1 MTAFG
6 KYVRTILDQAGDEA
20 RVDRSATIEAHHVLL
35 AIAAQPETAAGHVL
49 ASAGLDHRALREALD
64 REFEHSLSAA
74 GVSPASFDFPRPSD
88 DPERATHLGAS
99 VRLALER
106 GVTGVRKDPR
116 PEHLLLGILQAQV
129 GTVPRVLAL
138 AGIDRAVLMERVR
151 HTLTDKGQ

>member
-1 MTAFG
+1 M
-6 KYVRTILDQAGDEA
+6 
-20 RVDRSATIEAHHVLL
+20 
-35 AIAAQPETAAGHVL
+35 
-49 ASAGLDHRALREALD
+49 
-64 REFEHSLSAA
+64 
-74 GVSPASFDFPRPSD
+74 
-88 DPERATHLGAS
+88 
-99 VRLALER
+99 RLALER